1 MTACRWLIGSGRHFS
16 LKALR
21 SSGAGRRNWT
31 VAIWLAIM
39 IWLSAGPRLQVTVQ
53 AAMPQAEN
61 PVKRS
66 AYPYPVRMRIE
77 LLSIRNRS
85 CSPVPVQIKL
95 EYNDTR
101 ILEGHLQL
109 KLYDA
114 LDVVGTEG
122 LLATL
127 RIPDI
132 VLSGGDQVFNAVLPP
147 LQTSNVQNLAVQA
160 WFETESQRIPLSSSL
175 KEVDPPRPHDLLM
188 PSPFERVSLLCSCTG
203 NAVFGSASANKIFLE
218 RQLSLENY
226 NPLQQVSQADEVN
239 ESEGLA
245 QVRRSMESMGRHI
258 QYFSTTWPS
267 RDLPSDPL
275 SYCCFDIVVLN
286 DGALAKLTSGQMQAM
301 TVWLRAGGSVCIVPD
316 GSLRSIHLN
325 FLQDLFSDDLTDAPP
340 MLLDDAGGLIDETL
354 AAGGVRFAKVDLG
367 RAVLLPAVD
376 DLAEVLDRQELAKV
390 VAWLWK
396 VRRASN
402 IWNGQ
407 AWNTIS
413 LVDSLR
419 RMGLN
424 VQQDNNGYYFSD
436 SQNYSPGGQRYYMA
450 EEQLRQIYGIDD
462 RLAPVRLSLIDT
474 AAELLL
480 PNDVEMVPTWVI
492 AAILIAYVV
501 TIGPVDYLLLGW
513 LKLRKA
519 TWIAF
524 PLVTALFTTLTI
536 GVAHHYMGSA
546 GTGGWMEFVDV
557 GDAGTALRKSRVDM
571 LFYGSTTKRTSSYAN
586 QFSTGMAEFVPPST
600 YASVNEVEETT
611 VAHNA
616 SPLQYDGRFPSSY
629 EMTQTIQQWSPQLNR
644 VFELAPQ
651 TVDIPAIDWTD
662 PSLVVT
668 EEGRT
673 LLAEAIRQLPRE
685 ADQKWCA
692 VVVHLGGT
700 LDVFDSHL
708 LREIYQPNLD
718 PRRRF
723 LRSFDMAATSMFP
736 AILAA
741 TNHQNSVDFFQLVSR
756 VSPQGSGF
764 MEDMYIADSTD
775 PAEWVL
781 ILIRYRENE
790 YEVFRKLYQ
799 VE

>member
-1 MTACRWLIGSGRHFS
+1 MTGFRWLVGCGRHS
-16 LKALR
+16 ILNGLR
-21 SSGAGRRNWT
+21 SSAAGSRNSG
-31 VAIWLAIM
+31 VAMWLVI
-39 IWLSAGPRLQVTVQ
+39 IVLLSALPQFQSTTR
-53 AAMPQAEN
+53 ASMPQAEN

-85 CSPVPVQIKL
+85 CSPVPVQIRL
-95 EYNDTR
+95 EYNDAR

-114 LDVVGTEG
+114 LDIVGTEG

-147 LQTSNVQNLAVQA
+147 LQTSNIQNLAVQA

-175 KEVDPPRPHDLLM
+175 KEVDRPRPHDLLM

-203 NAVFGSASANKIFLE
+203 DVVFTSASANKTFLD

-226 NPLQQVSQADEVN
+226 NPLQQVTEADEVA
-239 ESEGLA
+239 ESQGLA

-258 QYFSTTWPS
+258 QYFSSTWPS

-275 SYCCFDIVVLN
+275 SYCCFDIVALN
-286 DGALAKLTSGQMQAM
+286 DGALSKLTSAQMQAM

-316 GSLRSIHLN
+316 GSLRPIHLK
-325 FLQDLFSDDLTDAPP
+325 FLQDLFSDDSTAAPA
-340 MLLDDAGGLIDETL
+340 MLLDDNGRLMDETL

-402 IWNGQ
+402 VWNGQ
-407 AWNTIS
+407 AWNRIT

-419 RMGLN
+419 RMGLD
-424 VQQDNNGYYFSD
+424 VQRDSNGYYFSD
-436 SQNYSPGGQRYYMA
+436 SSDSVPGGQRYYMP
-450 EEQLRQIYGIDD
+450 EDQLRQIYGIDD

-480 PNDVEMVPTWVI
+480 PDDVEMVPTWVI
-492 AAILIAYVV
+492 AVILIAYVV
-501 TIGPVDYLLLGW
+501 TIGPVDYLVLGW

-524 PLVTALFTTLTI
+524 PLVTALFTAVTI

-546 GTGGWMEFVDV
+546 GTGGWIEFVDI
-557 GDAGTALRKSRVDM
+557 GDEGTALRKTRVDM
-571 LFYGSTTKRTSSYAN
+571 LFYGSTTTRTSSYAN
-586 QFSTGMAEFVPPST
+586 QFSTGVAEFVPPST
-600 YASVNEVEETT
+600 YASVNELEETI
-611 VAHNA
+611 VAPNA
-616 SPLQYDGRFPSSY
+616 SAVQYDGRFPTNY
-629 EMTQTIQQWSPQLNR
+629 EMTQTIQQWAPQLNR

-651 TVDIPAIDWTD
+651 TVNIPAIDWTD
-662 PSLVVT
+662 PSLVTT
-668 EEGRT
+668 EEGRV
-673 LLAEAIRQLPRE
+673 LLGETIRQLSRE
-685 ADQKWCA
+685 PDQKWYA
-692 VVVHLGGT
+692 AVVHLGGI
-700 LDVFDSHL
+700 LDVVDGYRF
-708 LREIYQPNLD
+708 RENNQTSFD
-718 PRRRF
+718 PRRQFVRR
-723 LRSFDMAATSMFP
+723 LNASAPSMF
-736 AILAA
+736 AEILAA
-741 TNHQNSVDFFQLVSR
+741 TNHFNAMDFFQLVSR

-775 PAEWVL
+775 PTEWVL
-781 ILIRYRENE
+781 ILVRYRGNE